1 MTKFHLNHW
10 ISRPQNGFITCV
22 LTRTHRTG
30 VTSSNCRDTNTK
42 SKLNEAARR
51 SSCCLWSVDSLLSVC
66 HGVQVAHAHLP
77 SACLARRKCCGCHG
91 HTELER
97 LPAQVAAEDPRLVS
111 ALAFSSCFCRA
122 AVASDLHPLS
132 VCCWRWWWCKSRSK
146 RDLSTLT
153 SVPPDAQRALT
164 LQSAS
169 LWVWSSS
176 AAGGRSAGCAR
187 VAPPITSCQM
197 FNKTWTILNGVLQ
210 TVSAPVCR
218 VGTLQ

>member
-1 MTKFHLNHW
+1 MLSVVGGFTSVCPSWRSGSTRSPSFSLSGTQEVLWLPWPHW
-10 ISRPQNGFITCV
+10 AG
-22 LTRTHRTG
+22 
-30 VTSSNCRDTNTK
+30 
-42 SKLNEAARR
+42 EASCSGGGRR
-51 SSCCLWSVDSLLSVC
+51 SS
-66 HGVQVAHAHLP
+66 
-77 SACLARRKCCGCHG
+77 
-91 HTELER
+91 
-97 LPAQVAAEDPRLVS
+97 
-111 ALAFSSCFCRA
+111 FCFCFGCRA
-122 AVASDLHPLS
+122 AVASDLHPLA
-132 VCCWRWWWCKSRSK
+132 VCFWRWWWCKSRNK

-169 LWVWSSS
+169 LWLWSSS